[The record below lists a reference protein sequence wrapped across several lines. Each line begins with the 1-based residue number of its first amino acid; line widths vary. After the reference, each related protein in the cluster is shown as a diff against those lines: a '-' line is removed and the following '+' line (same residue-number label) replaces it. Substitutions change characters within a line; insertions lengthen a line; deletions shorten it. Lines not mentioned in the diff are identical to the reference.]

1 VGLDRVPIS
10 AGRDLLRAHPARVVL
25 AVLFGAWVAAPSAQA
40 PTQESTW
47 QIAKDADAA
56 GFDAKRLAV
65 LREWLNTQHT
75 SALVVWSRGKVAF
88 QYGDVARISK
98 VASVRKSILAMLYG
112 KYVVD
117 GTIDLD
123 ATVKQLGL
131 DDVQPFQ
138 PIEER
143 ATLRHLLTAR
153 SGIYHP
159 AGNAQLEAL
168 SPKRGSHP
176 PGTYF
181 QYQNWDFNAAGT
193 AFEKRTGKN
202 LFDALDTDLARPIDM
217 EDFDRRRQRKIDVR
231 PASVH
236 PEYAMYLSTRD
247 LARIGVLMA
256 RQGRWNGREV
266 VPRDWVEAITT
277 LVTRPEDIHPEQLGA
292 TSWAHRWGYGM
303 LWWVWDTPNIPG
315 TATGPYQGAFT
326 AMGAHGQYITVL
338 PLLDLVVA
346 HQVAF
351 DEEDERQ
358 GRPIAEVAPDEYDAI
373 LQIIVVA
380 RR

>member
-1 VGLDRVPIS
+1 V
-10 AGRDLLRAHPARVVL
+10 RAVL
-25 AVLFGAWVAAPSAQA
+25 AVLFAAWVAALNAQA
-40 PTQESTW
+40 PAQESTW
-47 QIAKDADAA
+47 QIAKDADAT
-56 GFDAKRLAV
+56 GFDAERLAAF
-65 LREWLNTQHT
+65 REWLKTQHT
-75 SALVVWSRGKVAF
+75 SALVVWSHGKVAF

-112 KYVVD
+112 RYVVD

-138 PIEER
+138 QIEER
-143 ATLRHLLTAR
+143 ATLLYLLMAR
-153 SGIYHP
+153 SGVYHP
-159 AGNAQLEAL
+159 AGNAELEAL
-168 SPKRGSHP
+168 SPKRGSHA

-193 AFEKRTGKN
+193 AFEKRTGKD
-202 LFDALDTDLARPIDM
+202 LFDALDTDLARPIGM

-247 LARIGVLMA
+247 MARIGVLMA

-266 VPRDWVEAITT
+266 VPGDWIRTITT
-277 LVTRPEDIHPEQLGA
+277 LVTPPEDIHPEQLGA

-303 LWWVWDTPNIPG
+303 LWWVWDSPNIPG
-315 TATGPYQGAFT
+315 TVTGPYQRAFT
-326 AMGAHGQYITVL
+326 AMGAYGQYITVL
-338 PLLDLVVA
+338 PVLDLVVA
-346 HQVAF
+346 HKVAY

-358 GRPIAEVAPDEYDAI
+358 GRAIAKVAPHEYDAI
-373 LQIIVVA
+373 LQMIIA
-380 RR
+380 AQR

>member
-1 VGLDRVPIS
+1 M
-10 AGRDLLRAHPARVVL
+10 VL
-25 AVLFGAWVAAPSAQA
+25 AALLGASVAALSAQP
-40 PTQESTW
+40 PTQEPTW
-47 QIAKDADAA
+47 QIARDADAA
-56 GFDAKRLAV
+56 GFDAERVAA
-65 LREWLNTQHT
+65 LREWLKTQRT
-75 SALVVWSRGKVAF
+75 TAVVIWTNGRVAF
-88 QYGDVARISK
+88 QYGDVARTSK
-98 VASVRKSILAMLYG
+98 VASIRKSILAMLYG
-112 KYVVD
+112 KYVAN

-123 ATVKQLGL
+123 ATVKRLGL

-143 ATLRHLLTAR
+143 ATLLHLLTAR

-159 AGNAQLEAL
+159 AGNPQLEAL
-168 SPKRGSHP
+168 SPKRGSHA

-193 AFEKRTGKN
+193 AFEKRTGKD
-202 LFDALDTDLARPIDM
+202 LFDALDADLARPIGM

-236 PEYAMYLSTRD
+236 PEYAMYLSARD
-247 LARIGVLMA
+247 MARIGVLMA
-256 RQGRWNGREV
+256 RQGQWNGREV
-266 VPRDWVEAITT
+266 VPRDWVRRITT
-277 LVTRPEDIHPEQLGA
+277 LVTPPEGIHPDQLGA

-315 TATGPYQGAFT
+315 TVTGAYQGAFT
-326 AMGAHGQYITVL
+326 AMGAYGQYITVL
-338 PLLDLVVA
+338 PVLDVVVA

-358 GRPIAEVAPDEYDAI
+358 GRPIAQVAPHEYDAI
-373 LQIIVVA
+373 LQMIIAA